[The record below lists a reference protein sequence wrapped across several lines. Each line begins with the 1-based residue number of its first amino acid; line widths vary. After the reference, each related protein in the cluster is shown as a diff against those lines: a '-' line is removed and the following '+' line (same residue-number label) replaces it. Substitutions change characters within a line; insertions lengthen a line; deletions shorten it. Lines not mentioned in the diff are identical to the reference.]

1 MACHTQNIKKKLNNY
16 CPFMSLFPRGNPPA
30 LLVLTQGELLHHIGG
45 FMSGV
50 PFAVGAFAAR
60 EARRA
65 SKERKQHVTPITAL
79 YPQPRGYLPQ
89 CAIIRDDLSML
100 ELLYRVSKQ
109 PEHQRNPR
117 LEFYEVIRCAVMFN
131 RLNALQWIGTH
142 CNLNI
147 YEFEGNLLNYAI
159 HYSGDLA
166 VMDWLHHHVPRQFVH
181 IRPWQLCFAA
191 SRGNLRAVRWLHEH
205 DYEGFTPGVMDAAA
219 IAGHLEVVQYL
230 HEHRSE
236 GCTYEA
242 MDMAA
247 ANGHL
252 EVVRF
257 LHDHRSEGCTTVAM
271 GCAAGFGHG
280 KVVEFLGKHRME
292 GPHPRALEDAA
303 KNGHLEC
310 VILLCRYSTRGCLF
324 QARKGAAKMKHHE
337 IVEYLSSIMEDNVW
351 SCNPRRHE
359 GDGPR
364 RCQKNQYAMVL
375 RRKSSRLPRSNSKAR
390 KVEGGLFSRIFGSDA
405 GRKEPTRLCSRD
417 VSVIHRTSES
427 LSTHELMA

>member
-1 MACHTQNIKKKLNNY
+1 MWQTSTSEQVDKSIMA
-16 CPFMSLFPRGNPPA
+16 LFPRESPA
-30 LLVLTQGELLHHIGG
+30 LLVLTQDELLHHVGS
-45 FMSGV
+45 FMRGV
-50 PFAVGAFAAR
+50 PLAVGAFARREAQLAAR
-60 EARRA
+60 ERRHGTH
-65 SKERKQHVTPITAL
+65 STAL

-89 CAIIRDDLSML
+89 LAVIRDDLHML
-100 ELLYRVSKQ
+100 ALLRRVSQ
-109 PEHQRNPR
+109 QEEHRRNAR
-117 LEFYEVIRCAVMFN
+117 LEFHEVVRCAVMFN
-131 RLNALQWIGTH
+131 RLHALQWLGRH
-142 CNLNI
+142 CDLEH
-147 YEFEGNLLNYAI
+147 YDFEGNLLNYAI
-159 HYSGDLA
+159 HYSGDVA
-166 VMDWLHHHVPRQFVH
+166 VMDWLHEHVPRQFVH

-191 SRGNLRAVRWLHEH
+191 SRGNLTAITWLDEH
-205 DYEGFTPGVMDAAA
+205 DYEGFSPGVMDAAA

-230 HEHRSE
+230 HEHRTE

-257 LHDHRSEGCTTVAM
+257 LHDNRTEGCTTVAM
-271 GCAAGFGHG
+271 GCAAGFGHDE
-280 KVVEFLGKHRME
+280 VVEFLGKHRTE

-310 VILLCRYSTRGCLF
+310 VRLLCRYSTRGCLF
-324 QARKGAAKMKHHE
+324 QARKGAAKMKHQE

-375 RRKSSRLPRSNSKAR
+375 QRKPSRLPRSNSKAR
-390 KVEGGLFSRIFGSDA
+390 KVEGGLFSRIFGSDTA
-405 GRKEPTRLCSRD
+405 RREPTRLCSRD
-417 VSVIHRTSES
+417 VSVLHRTSES

>member
-1 MACHTQNIKKKLNNY
+1 MA
-16 CPFMSLFPRGNPPA
+16 LFPRGNSPA
-30 LLVLTQGELLHHIGG
+30 LLVLTQDELLHHIGG

-50 PFAVGAFAAR
+50 PFIVGAFAAQ
-60 EARRA
+60 ETKRA
-65 SKERKQHVTPITAL
+65 SKERKQHVTPVTAL

-89 CAIIRDDLSML
+89 CAIVRGDLNML
-100 ELLYRVSKQ
+100 ELLLEVSTQ
-109 PEHQRNPR
+109 LEHQRNPR

-131 RLNALQWIGTH
+131 RLNALQWIGTR
-142 CNLNI
+142 CNLET

-159 HYSGDLA
+159 HYSGDVA
-166 VMDWLHHHVPRQFVH
+166 VMDWLHQNVPRQFVQ

-191 SRGNLRAVRWLHEH
+191 SRGNLTAIRWLHEH

-230 HEHRSE
+230 HEHRTE
-236 GCTYEA
+236 GW
-242 MDMAA
+242 
-247 ANGHL
+247 
-252 EVVRF
+252 
-257 LHDHRSEGCTTVAM
+257 
-271 GCAAGFGHG
+271 FGHD
-280 KVVEFLGKHRME
+280 KVVEFLGKHRTE

-337 IVEYLSSIMEDNVW
+337 LVEYLSSIMEDNVW
-351 SCNPRRHE
+351 SCNPRRHG

-375 RRKSSRLPRSNSKAR
+375 QRKPSRLPRCNSKAR
-390 KVEGGLFSRIFGSDA
+390 KVEGGLFSRIFGSDT

-417 VSVIHRTSES
+417 VSVVHRTSES

>member
-1 MACHTQNIKKKLNNY
+1 MESSPRNN
-16 CPFMSLFPRGNPPA
+16 SPA
-30 LLVLTQGELLHHIGG
+30 LLVLTRCELLHHITG

-50 PFAVGAFAAR
+50 PFAVGLFASR
-60 EARRA
+60 EAKRKA
-65 SKERKQHVTPITAL
+65 KERRNQVTPITAL

-89 CAIIRDDLSML
+89 VAIIRDDLKML
-100 ELLYRVSKQ
+100 QLLYRTLQQK
-109 PEHQRNPR
+109 EHQKNPR
-117 LEFYEVIRCAVMFN
+117 LEFHEVIRCAVMFN
-131 RLNALQWIGTH
+131 RLDALHWIGEH
-142 CNLNI
+142 CNLTD
-147 YEFEGNLLNYAI
+147 YQFEGNLLNYAI
-159 HYSGDLA
+159 HYSGDLE
-166 VMDWLHHHVPRQFVH
+166 VMDWLHQNVPRQFVQ

-191 SRGNLRAVRWLHEH
+191 SRGNLKAIRWLDERSY
-205 DYEGFTPGVMDAAA
+205 DGFSAGVMDAAA
-219 IAGHLEVVQYL
+219 IAGNLDIVQYL
-230 HEHRSE
+230 HEHRTE

-252 EVVRF
+252 EVVTF
-257 LHDHRSEGCTTVAM
+257 LHDNRTEGCTTVAM
-271 GCAAGFGHG
+271 GCAAGFGHD
-280 KVVEFLGKHRME
+280 KVVEFLGKHRTE

-324 QARKGAAKMKHHE
+324 QARKGAAKMKHQS

-375 RRKSSRLPRSNSKAR
+375 QRKPSRLPRSNSKAQ
-390 KVEGGLFSRIFGSDA
+390 KVEGGLFSRIFGSDKE
-405 GRKEPTRLCSRD
+405 KEPTRLCSRD

>member
-1 MACHTQNIKKKLNNY
+1 MPNINKRPRSSAVPQFMA
-16 CPFMSLFPRGNPPA
+16 LFPRASPA
-30 LLVLTQGELLHHIGG
+30 LRVLTQDELLHHIGD

-60 EARRA
+60 EAKRA
-65 SKERKQHVTPITAL
+65 AAERKQQHATPVTVL

-89 CAIIRDDLSML
+89 LAIIRDELGML
-100 ELLYRVSKQ
+100 ELLLRVSQ
-109 PEHQRNPR
+109 REENCRNPR
-117 LEFYEVIRCAVMFN
+117 LEFYEVIRCAVMFD
-131 RLNALQWIGTH
+131 RLDALHWIGER
-142 CNLNI
+142 CNLAD
-147 YEFEGNLLNYAI
+147 YQFEGNLLNYAVN
-159 HYSGDLA
+159 YSGDLA
-166 VMDWLHHHVPRQFVH
+166 VMDWLHEHVPRQFVH

-191 SRGNLRAVRWLHEH
+191 SRGILAAIRWLHEH
-205 DYEGFTPGVMDAAA
+205 DYDGFSAGVMDAAA
-219 IAGHLEVVQYL
+219 IAGHLEVVRYL
-230 HEHRSE
+230 HEHRTE

-257 LHDHRSEGCTTVAM
+257 LHDNRAEGCTTVAM
-271 GCAAGFGHG
+271 GCAAGFGHDQ
-280 KVVEFLGKHRME
+280 VVEFLGKHRTE

-303 KNGHLEC
+303 KNGHLQC
-310 VILLCRYSTRGCLF
+310 VVLLCRYSSRGCLF
-324 QARKGAAKMKHHE
+324 QARKGAAKMKHQE
-337 IVEYLSSIMEDNVW
+337 IVEYLSSIMEANVW

-375 RRKSSRLPRSNSKAR
+375 QRKPSRCPRSNSKAR
-390 KVEGGLFSRIFGSDA
+390 KVEGGLFSRIFGSD
-405 GRKEPTRLCSRD
+405 KETIRLCSRD
-417 VSVIHRTSES
+417 VSVLHRTSES